1 MIRIAALVNIVLM
14 VDVSGEKKNRA
25 VLMTQTVVLVDIALM
40 VIAI

>member
-1 MIRIAALVNIVLM
+1 VLM